1 MSKTRKAAA
10 IALFGYLQF
19 GVAIATG
26 IFLVPLT
33 LHAIGARTWGVWLAS
48 GEVLSYA
55 GMADLGVLSIL
66 PWMLAEA
73 EGRRDREALSK
84 LVSQG
89 VWLGAAVGIIY
100 AALALAL
107 WQFLPSAMFLTP
119 ADRQIVGP
127 PLAFAVL
134 AAAIG
139 YPITTYRAL
148 LTGVQDVFFN
158 GILALGQAALAA
170 VLAAVLLWKGFG
182 LYALVFSAAVPVFLG
197 HIASFIRAATIA
209 PDVVWRFAPPRFDYL
224 RTLLANG
231 FGAWLGGLGWQLL
244 AASNG
249 IVITYMGHPELVPVY
264 ACTAKLS
271 AMCMQLGWVLPDSSH
286 IGLAQLHGAR
296 TSPERI
302 RRVVIMVQRVHLLIA
317 GATACILFAFNPAFV
332 TRWVGPGFFAGLSL
346 NALLA
351 IGVILH
357 SFVHGLVSSASI
369 IGNRPK
375 VGVLVLINGLIQTPL
390 AVFLGHRFGLD
401 GVAWAGL
408 IAAVVTVLPGSIVLL
423 RPTASLSARGLASE
437 LIAPWAARGMP
448 WMLAAALV
456 GALYQTLGVWVSG
469 AIAGSIALAYAWQM
483 RPLYATLPVE
493 KRWADWLVRFRLIPA
508 PPPIPGTGGPALE
521 KMPA

>member
-33 LHAIGARTWGVWLAS
+33 LHTIGARTWGVWLAS

-73 EGRRDREALSK
+73 EGRRDREALST

-89 VWLGAAVGIIY
+89 VWLGAVVGVVY
-100 AALALAL
+100 ALAAFVL
-107 WQFLPSAMFLTP
+107 WQFLPAALFLTP
-119 ADRQIVGP
+119 ADRQVVGR
-127 PLAFAVL
+127 PLAFAVF

-158 GILALGQAALAA
+158 GVLALVQAALGAL
-170 VLAAVLLWKGFG
+170 LAAVLLWKGFG
-182 LYALVFSAAVPVFLG
+182 LYALVFSAALPAFIGLV
-197 HIASFIRAATIA
+197 ASLVRAATIA
-209 PDVVWRFAPPRFDYL
+209 PDIVLRLTRPRLDYL
-224 RTLLANG
+224 KSLLTNG

-286 IGLAQLHGAR
+286 VGLAQLYGAR
-296 TSPERI
+296 TSPDRI

-317 GATACILFAFNPAFV
+317 GATASVLFAFNPAFV
-332 TRWVGPGFFAGLSL
+332 TRWVGEPLFAGLVL

-351 IGVILH
+351 VGVILH

-375 VGVLVLINGLIQTPL
+375 VGALVLVNGLVQIPL
-390 AVFLGHRFGLD
+390 AIFLGHRFSLN

-408 IAAVVTVLPGSIVLL
+408 IAAVVTVLPGSIALL
-423 RPTASLSARGLASE
+423 RPSASLSASGLASD
-437 LIAPWAARGMP
+437 LIGPWAIRAVP
-448 WMLAAALV
+448 WMLAAVLTGV
-456 GALYQTLGVWVSG
+456 LYQTLGVWASGIVAG
-469 AIAGSIALAYAWQM
+469 AIGIGYAWQM
-483 RPLYATLPVE
+483 RPLYATLPIE
-493 KRWADWLVRFRLIPA
+493 KRWAQWLVRFRLIPA

-521 KMPA
+521 KVPA